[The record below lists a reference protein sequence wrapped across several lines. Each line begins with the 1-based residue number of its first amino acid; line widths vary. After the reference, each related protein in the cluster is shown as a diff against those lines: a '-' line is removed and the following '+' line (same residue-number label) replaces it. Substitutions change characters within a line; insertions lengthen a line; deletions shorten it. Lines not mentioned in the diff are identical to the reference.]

1 MEGERGIMDI
11 LKLGQYSG
19 GEMRRLLPKPSI
31 VHKKGEK
38 EFIVDTNYLPF
49 LYLLALICI
58 ASFLLFFLELITP
71 WTFVL
76 ANIGL
81 LVVLITFGL
90 GYRYEFKTDGITC
103 SRLKPEFRP
112 AMKNNYKGRR
122 WAQLKRFDGRTV
134 SQAEVLQC
142 KHTVYIRVAFAGCEP
157 FTEPWIWLHLVHNMG
172 NVLILRIR
180 KEEKD
185 RAYALLRNYFYGENL
200 PVCDVNVEKKK
211 TTTKAISQ
219 EKIRAAN
226 TRWIWFSL
234 MCLLLSLAAIPV
246 FGRSA
251 NQDKRIVDAILDVI
265 AFAPFVISFLSPY
278 RRQIMI
284 EAVKRMISRNTYR
297 EMSTKRKWVFGLLC
311 LLNVVVFGI
320 TAYCMHQLDV
330 AGGGPWIYQ
339 GVYCIWN
346 HRFIREITVEE
357 YRFLCMI
364 ENLDH
369 AFGRAVFPTI
379 PLIIEC
385 FTSHNTGEAS
395 PP

>member
-1 MEGERGIMDI
+1 MDI
-11 LKLGQYSG
+11 LKLDQYSG
-19 GEMRRLLPKPSI
+19 GEMRRPLPKPSI

-49 LYLLALICI
+49 LYLLPLTYI
-58 ASFLLFFLELITP
+58 ASLLLLALKLIPP

-76 ANIGL
+76 ANIGCL
-81 LVVLITFGL
+81 IVLTIFGL

-134 SQAEVLQC
+134 AQAEVLQC

-185 RAYALLRNYFYGENL
+185 RAYALLQNYFYGENL
-200 PVCDVNVEKKK
+200 PVCDVNVKNKK
-211 TTTKAISQ
+211 TTPKVISQ

-330 AGGGPWIYQ
+330 AGGGPLIYQ

-395 PP
+395 TP

>member
-1 MEGERGIMDI
+1 MDI

-19 GEMRRLLPKPSI
+19 GEMIRPLPKPSI
-31 VHKKGEK
+31 THAKGEK
-38 EFIVDTNYLPF
+38 GFTVDTNYLPL

-76 ANIGL
+76 ANIGCL
-81 LVVLITFGL
+81 IVLTIFGL

-112 AMKNNYKGRR
+112 AMKDNIKSRR
-122 WAQLKRFDGRTV
+122 WVQLKRFDGRTV
-134 SQAEVLQC
+134 SQAEVLQR
-142 KHTVYIRVAFAGCEP
+142 KHAVY
-157 FTEPWIWLHLVHNMG
+157 
-172 NVLILRIR
+172 IR

-185 RAYALLRNYFYGENL
+185 RAYALLQNYFYGENL
-200 PVCDVNVEKKK
+200 PVCDVNVKKKK
-211 TTTKAISQ
+211 TTPKVISQ

-246 FGRSA
+246 FGLSA
-251 NQDKRIVDAILDVI
+251 NREKQIFSILLDVI

-278 RRQIMI
+278 RRQNMI

-385 FTSHNTGEAS
+385 FTSHNT
-395 PP
+395 

>member
-1 MEGERGIMDI
+1 MEGERGIMNLLQLDSY
-11 LKLGQYSG
+11 GG
-19 GEMRRLLPKPSI
+19 GEMIRPLPKPSI
-31 VHKKGEK
+31 THAKGEK
-38 EFIVDTNYLPF
+38 DFTVDTNYLPL

-211 TTTKAISQ
+211 TITKAISQ

-226 TRWIWFSL
+226 NRWIWFSL
-234 MCLLLSLAAIPV
+234 ICLLLPLAAIPV
-246 FGRSA
+246 FGLSA
-251 NQDKRIVDAILDVI
+251 NREKQIFNIFLDVI

-320 TAYCMHQLDV
+320 SEYCMHQLDV
-330 AGGGPWIYQ
+330 AGGVPWIYQ

-369 AFGRAVFPTI
+369 AFVRVAFPTM
-379 PLIIEC
+379 PLIIAC